1 MNFFKNSERYLL
13 VIFLLFFSI
22 GINFY
27 YAQRGLV
34 YPDSFFHYDS
44 AYHILNGNHP
54 FKDFFS
60 ISGPFVDYI
69 QSLFFYFFGINWF
82 SYVLH
87 ASILNGA
94 LALFTYFVFLRL
106 GLKRTFSF
114 LYSAS
119 AALLA
124 YPAIGTPFVDYH
136 AIIFSLF
143 AIYILILATQ
153 SNFFFYWFALPI
165 IIFISF
171 LCKQIPSVYIAI
183 LILVFISIDLYN
195 KFIVDKIIYLFLGFI
210 FSFFSLIFLF
220 YLFKIN
226 LNDFIVQY
234 ILFPLSIGKKRFLIM
249 ETNLISIFFH
259 FKFIFFIIFSLLFL
273 LIKNYLNNKNLINI
287 FIISLIILSALV
299 FIYSQLL
306 TQNQIMIFFLIPV
319 LLGFFHIYYFKVFN
333 NKFLLII
340 LIIVSMI
347 SVGRYHFRYNE
358 NRYFLDFKKFEN
370 QFSID
375 GEKLDHTFKGIKW
388 NNPFVYFNH
397 PNDEINLL
405 LETKKFIIKNNLN
418 NENKFFFTNYL
429 FFSAL
434 VNQKIPSPIKF
445 YDGVIIPDKSNLYYS
460 YYKNYFSNKIF
471 KNKITKIY
479 NIGLTYYNSEFF
491 SEFFQDKKCIK
502 EKKVNKLLIIYDITS
517 CKLI

>member
-1 MNFFKNSERYLL
+1 
-13 VIFLLFFSI
+13 
-22 GINFY
+22 
-27 YAQRGLV
+27 
-34 YPDSFFHYDS
+34 
-44 AYHILNGNHP
+44 
-54 FKDFFS
+54 
-60 ISGPFVDYI
+60 
-69 QSLFFYFFGINWF
+69 
-82 SYVLH
+82 
-87 ASILNGA
+87 
-94 LALFTYFVFLRL
+94 
-106 GLKRTFSF
+106 
-114 LYSAS
+114 
-119 AALLA
+119 
-124 YPAIGTPFVDYH
+124 
-136 AIIFSLF
+136 
-143 AIYILILATQ
+143 
-153 SNFFFYWFALPI
+153 
-165 IIFISF
+165 
-171 LCKQIPSVYIAI
+171 
-183 LILVFISIDLYN
+183 
-195 KFIVDKIIYLFLGFI
+195 
-210 FSFFSLIFLF
+210 
-220 YLFKIN
+220 
-226 LNDFIVQY
+226 
-234 ILFPLSIGKKRFLIM
+234 M

-375 GEKLDHTFKGIKW
+375 GEKLDITFKGIKW

-502 EKKVNKLLIIYDITS
+502 EKKVNKLFIIYDITS